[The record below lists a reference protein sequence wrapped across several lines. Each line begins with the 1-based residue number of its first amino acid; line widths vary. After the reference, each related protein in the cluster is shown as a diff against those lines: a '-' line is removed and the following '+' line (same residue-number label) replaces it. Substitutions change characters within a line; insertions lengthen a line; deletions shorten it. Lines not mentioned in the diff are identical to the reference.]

1 MRITP
6 AKLRALG
13 LTSTVAG
20 LSATLLACGATQP
33 VQLSCQAQFVDI
45 SDDSSANYNFLLDLD
60 PAKMQG
66 QFVPVSQAAKQFG
79 DQEAEVNQ
87 LALQVESDTLQV
99 VRKTD
104 WNERLVFAFDRNTYE
119 LKSYENQRKKFSTGW
134 ILAEPG
140 VTDLT
145 CEPPKA
151 EGLS

>member
-6 AKLRALG
+6 ARLRAFG
-13 LTSTVAG
+13 LTGTFAG
-20 LSATLLACGATQP
+20 LSTILLACGATQP
-33 VQLSCQAQFVDI
+33 VQLSRQAQFIDI
-45 SDDSSANYNFLLDLD
+45 ADGSSAKYNFLLDLD

-66 QFVPVSQAAKQFG
+66 QFVPVSQAAKQLG
-79 DQEAEVNQ
+79 DQEADVNQ

-140 VTDLT
+140 VTDLN
-145 CEPPKA
+145 CETPKA
-151 EGLS
+151 ESLS

>member
-20 LSATLLACGATQP
+20 LSVTLVACGAPQP
-33 VQLSCQAQFVDI
+33 VQLSCQAQFVEIADG
-45 SDDSSANYNFLLDLD
+45 SSADYNFVLDLD

-66 QFVPVSQAAKQFG
+66 QFVPVSQAAKQLS
-79 DQEAEVNQ
+79 DQDAEVNQ
-87 LALQVESDTLQV
+87 LALQIESDTLQV
-99 VRKTD
+99 VRKID

-119 LKSYENQRKKFSTGW
+119 LKSHENQRKKFSTGW

-140 VTDLT
+140 VTNLA
-145 CEPPKA
+145 CESPKA
-151 EGLS
+151 ADPS

>member
-6 AKLRALG
+6 ATLRTFG

-20 LSATLLACGATQP
+20 LSATLLACAATQP

-45 SDDSSANYNFLLDLD
+45 ADGSSADYNFVLDLD

-66 QFVPVSQAAKQFG
+66 QFVPVSQAAKQLG
-79 DQEAEVNQ
+79 DQDAEVNQ
-87 LALQVESDTLQV
+87 LALQVESDALQV
-99 VRKTD
+99 LRKTD

-140 VTDLT
+140 ITELT
-145 CEPPKA
+145 CEAPKP

>member
-20 LSATLLACGATQP
+20 LSVTLLACGATQS

-45 SDDSSANYNFLLDLD
+45 SDGSSANYNFLLDLD

-66 QFVPVSQAAKQFG
+66 QFVPVSQAAKQLG
-79 DQEAEVNQ
+79 DQEADVNQ

-104 WNERLVFAFDRNTYE
+104 WNERLVFAFDRNTY
-119 LKSYENQRKKFSTGW
+119 
-134 ILAEPG
+134 
-140 VTDLT
+140 
-145 CEPPKA
+145 
-151 EGLS
+151 

>member
-6 AKLRALG
+6 ARLRALG
-13 LTSTVAG
+13 FAGTFAG
-20 LSATLLACGATQP
+20 LSTILLACGATQP

-45 SDDSSANYNFLLDLD
+45 KDGSSAKYNFLLDLD

-66 QFVPVSQAAKQFG
+66 QFVPVSQAAKQLG
-79 DQEAEVNQ
+79 DQAAEVNQ
-87 LALQVESDTLQV
+87 LDLEIEPETLQV
-99 VRKTD
+99 TRKTA

-140 VTDLT
+140 VTNLT
-145 CEPPKA
+145 CKSPKA
-151 EGLS
+151 AEPS